1 MLKIGY
7 ILLGWTL
14 GILSTLFVRWLQVRE
29 EKKKKELDILSDTLK
44 YIFKIRQVY
53 NNLLTDKNVIER
65 VSKEYPEKIAGLET
79 KMMER
84 FDKELADSFF
94 PQLMF
99 HSFQLKRLRDQSFWK
114 DFEYLMNKYNELTDM
129 TIGLREKENYSE
141 RNKEMMILIKK
152 FIDKCVS
159 ESKI

>member
-141 RNKEMMILIKK
+141 R
-152 FIDKCVS
+152 
-159 ESKI
+159 